1 MLMTRRHSLVPPV
14 AALLALALAP
24 ALGAW
29 GQTAADKTIFVS
41 VLDDTGKPVKDIGL
55 GDILIREDGTDR
67 EVISIS
73 PAKDPLYVALL
84 VDTTPAAEPYIQD
97 IRRSLTAFVQQIA
110 AASSDARI
118 SVTEFG
124 QAAIP
129 ITPFTTDREKLLKDV
144 NRIFPKRGDVPAVLL
159 EGLKDASDSLAKQ
172 NSRRAAIVIFMMEGT
187 LDRSSEEP
195 KKIQE
200 SLSRSRAQLWTV
212 SLEKNQAKQDRLSQR
227 DVVLNAMTQATGGR
241 REFISAESAIAGYMK
256 MYADAL
262 LSQYAVTYKRPG
274 SDRPKVVQTGLTRSG
289 PLKLHSGL
297 FAPQ

>member
-1 MLMTRRHSLVPPV
+1 MRSGFLRILAIP
-14 AALLALALAP
+14 ALLALTLAP
-24 ALGAW
+24 ALAARA
-29 GQTAADKTIFVS
+29 QTAADKTIFVS
-41 VLDDTGKPVKDIGL
+41 VLDDAGKPLKDL
-55 GDILIREDGTDR
+55 AMGDILIREDGADR
-67 EVISIS
+67 EVMSIS

-84 VDTTPAAEPYIQD
+84 VDTTSGAEPYIRD
-97 IRRSLTAFVQQIA
+97 IRKALTTFVEQIS

-124 QAAIP
+124 QAAVP
-129 ITPFTTDREKLLKDV
+129 ITPFTTDSEKLKKDIG
-144 NRIFPKRGDVPAVLL
+144 RIFPKRGDVPAVLL

-172 NSRRAAIVIFMMEGT
+172 NSRRAAIVVFTVEGT

-195 KKIQE
+195 RKIQE

-212 SLEKNQAKQDRLSQR
+212 SLEKNRTRQDNLAQR

-241 REFISAESAIAGYMK
+241 REFISAESAIEGYMK

-262 LSQYAVTYKRPG
+262 LGQYAVTYKRPNA
-274 SDRPKVVQTGLTRSG
+274 DRPKVVQTGLTRNG

-297 FAPQ
+297 FPPQ

>member
-1 MLMTRRHSLVPPV
+1 MINRCPRLLLL
-14 AALLALALAP
+14 AALLAPALAP
-24 ALGAW
+24 ALGAR
-29 GQTAADKTIFVS
+29 GQTAVDKTIFVS
-41 VLDDTGKPVKDIGL
+41 VLDDAGKPVKDLAL
-55 GDILIREDGTDR
+55 GEILIREDGIDR
-67 EVISIS
+67 EVISLS

-97 IRRSLTAFVQQIA
+97 IRRALTSFVQQVGT
-110 AASSDARI
+110 ASSDARI

-129 ITPFTTDREKLLKDV
+129 ITPFTTDREKLQKDI
-144 NRIFPKRGDVPAVLL
+144 NRIYPKRGDVPAVLL

-172 NSRRAAIVIFMMEGT
+172 NSRRTAIVIFMMEGT

-195 KKIQE
+195 RRIQE
-200 SLSRSRAQLWTV
+200 SLSRSRAQLWTI
-212 SLEKNQAKQDRLSQR
+212 SLEKTRNKQDKLSQR

-241 REFISAESAIAGYMK
+241 REFISAESAIEGYMK

-262 LSQYAVTYKRPG
+262 LFQYAVTYKRPTA
-274 SDRPKVVQTGLTRSG
+274 DRPKVVQTGLTRTG
-289 PLKLHSGL
+289 PLKLHSGV

>member
-1 MLMTRRHSLVPPV
+1 MNKRCPG
-14 AALLALALAP
+14 LLALAAFLAVALAP
-24 ALGAW
+24 ALGAR
-29 GQTAADKTIFVS
+29 GQTAVDKTIFVS
-41 VLDDTGKPVKDIGL
+41 VVDDAGKPVKDLAL
-55 GDILIREDGTDR
+55 GDILIREDGVDR
-67 EVISIS
+67 EVVSIS

-97 IRRSLTAFVQQIA
+97 IRRGLTSFVQQVG

-129 ITPFTTDREKLLKDV
+129 ITPFTTDREKLQKDI

-159 EGLKDASDSLAKQ
+159 EGLKDASDSLGKQ
-172 NSRRAAIVIFMMEGT
+172 NSRRAAVVIFTMEGT
-187 LDRSSEEP
+187 MDRSSEEP
-195 KKIQE
+195 RKIQE
-200 SLSRSRAQLWTV
+200 SLAKSRAQLWTV
-212 SLEKNQAKQDRLSQR
+212 SLEKNQGKQDKLSQR

-241 REFISAESAIAGYMK
+241 REFISAESAIDGYMK

-262 LSQYAVTYKRPG
+262 VSQFAVTYKRPNA
-274 SDRPKVVQTGLTRSG
+274 DKPKVVQTGLTRNG